1 MTKKEL
7 IETIASQTG
16 VSVKDTTIVVENLIS
31 TIKDSVESGKQI
43 FIRGFGSFGMKE
55 KSARKGRDIMKN
67 AIVDIPA
74 RKVPF
79 FKVSKNFFD

>member
-55 KSARKGRDIMKN
+55 KSARKGRDIRKN

>member
-1 MTKKEL
+1 MTKKDL
-7 IETIASQTG
+7 IEAIASQTG

-55 KSARKGRDIMKN
+55 KSARKGRDIKKN
-67 AIVDIPA
+67 TIVDIPA

>member
-1 MTKKEL
+1 MTKKDL

-31 TIKDSVESGKQI
+31 TIKDSVENGKQI

-55 KSARKGRDIMKN
+55 KSARKGRDIKKN
-67 AIVDIPA
+67 TIVDIPA

>member
-1 MTKKEL
+1 MTKKDL
-7 IETIASQTG
+7 IEAIASQTG

-31 TIKDSVESGKQI
+31 TIKDSVENGKQI

-55 KSARKGRDIMKN
+55 KSARKGRDIKKN
-67 AIVDIPA
+67 TIVDIPA

>member
-7 IETIASQTG
+7 IDTIAIQTG

-55 KSARKGRDIMKN
+55 KSARKGRDIRKN

-74 RKVPF
+74 KKVPF

>member
-1 MTKKEL
+1 MTKKDL
-7 IETIASQTG
+7 IEAIASQTG

-31 TIKDSVESGKQI
+31 TIKDSVENGKQI
-43 FIRGFGSFGMKE
+43 FIRGFGSFGVKE
-55 KSARKGRDIMKN
+55 KSARKGRDIKKN
-67 AIVDIPA
+67 TIVDIPA

>member
-31 TIKDSVESGKQI
+31 TIKNSVENGKQI

-55 KSARKGRDIMKN
+55 KSARKGRDIKKN
-67 AIVDIPA
+67 TIVDIPA

>member
-31 TIKDSVESGKQI
+31 TIKDSVENGKQI

-55 KSARKGRDIMKN
+55 KSARKGRDIKKN
-67 AIVDIPA
+67 TIVDIPA